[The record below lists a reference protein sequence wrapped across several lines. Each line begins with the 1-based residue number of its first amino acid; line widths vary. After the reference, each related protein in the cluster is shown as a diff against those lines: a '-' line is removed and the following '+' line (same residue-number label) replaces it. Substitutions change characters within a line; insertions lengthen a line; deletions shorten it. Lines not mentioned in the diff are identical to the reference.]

1 VNDGS
6 SPQGS
11 GGGLRAALVRL
22 GAAGIEFSRTRIE
35 LATLEFS
42 EERERTTRRLILVA
56 VAALGFTFALLGA
69 SAFVVVWFWD
79 THRLLALGVV
89 TLIYVLIGVFA
100 LMRMQAFQ
108 RSAPKPFATT
118 LAELERD
125 RDWLRERFGK

>member
-6 SPQGS
+6 SSEGS
-11 GGGLRAALVRL
+11 GGLRAALARL

-35 LATLEFS
+35 LATVEFS

-56 VAALGFTFALLGA
+56 AAALGFAFALLGL

-79 THRLLALGVV
+79 THRLLALGAV
-89 TLIYVLIGVFA
+89 TLVYALIGGVA
-100 LMRMQAFQ
+100 LMRLQSFQ

-125 RDWLRERFGK
+125 RDWLRDRLGR

>member
-11 GGGLRAALVRL
+11 GGLRAALVRL
-22 GAAGIEFSRTRIE
+22 GAAGIDFSRTRIE
-35 LATLEFS
+35 LATLEFT
-42 EERERTTRRLILVA
+42 EERERTTTRLVLVA
-56 VAALGFTFALLGA
+56 ATALGFAFALLGA

-89 TLIYVLIGVFA
+89 TLVYVLIGVFA